1 MEIQK
6 KEGKIERVDKKQVKE
21 ASEKIKKAKAEMA
34 KIIVGQEKIID
45 GLLRALICNGHVLV
59 EGIPGIAKTLIV
71 KTLATVSGTDIQRI
85 QFTVDLLPT
94 DIIGLTI
101 YKEKGG
107 FEVMKGPIFTN
118 FLIADEINRAP
129 PKTQSALLEAMQE
142 RQVTLGRQRF
152 VLPIPFLV
160 MATQNPIEQ
169 SGVYTLP
176 EAQKDRFLF
185 KLIINYPEKEEEKTI
200 MKRNIDLKSFEEFG
214 LKRIISPKEIIS
226 MQHLVKEIY
235 LSKEI
240 ENYILSI
247 VDATRERGEYSK
259 YISYGGSPRSSIG
272 LFIASKAQALM
283 KGRSFVTPE
292 DVKTVAFD
300 VLRHRIILNYEA
312 EAENLT
318 TDKIITGILNK
329 IPVP

>member
-1 MEIQK
+1 MKIGK
-6 KEGKIERVDKKQVKE
+6 KESKIGKVNKKQVKE
-21 ASEKIKKAKAEMA
+21 AAEKIKKVKAEMA
-34 KIIVGQEKIID
+34 KIIVGQEKIIN
-45 GLLRALICNGHVLV
+45 GLIRALICNGHVLV

-71 KTLATVSGTDIQRI
+71 KTLAAVSGANIQRI

-107 FEVMKGPIFTN
+107 FEVVKGPIFTN

-152 VLPIPFLV
+152 ALPIPFLV

-214 LKRIISPKEIIS
+214 LKRSISPKEIIS

-247 VDATRERGEYSK
+247 VDATRERGEYAK

-292 DVKTVAFD
+292 DVKTVALD

-312 EAENLT
+312 EAENIT